1 MGNNS
6 VKVEVRGLELLAA
19 PSPQISALI
28 KEFENKITPIQKAA
42 MEFKEKFDRA
52 FAPMKTQL
60 SKLKDNFKS
69 IFRQAFSWAK
79 SKISWL
85 YLKFYFPDLKIVKAP
100 IPKKIWLPK
109 ELFFTFSLKLHA
121 PPACSLII
129 ASSWLKL
136 SKD

>member
-42 MEFKEKFDRA
+42 MEFKQKIDRA
-52 FAPMKTQL
+52 FAPIKAQITR
-60 SKLKDNFKS
+60 LKNNFRS
-69 IFRQAFSWAK
+69 IFREAFSWAK

>member
-6 VKVEVRGLELLAA
+6 VKVEVRGLELLAV
-19 PSPQISALI
+19 PSPQISALV
-28 KEFENKITPIQKAA
+28 KEFENTIKPIQKAA
-42 MEFKEKFDRA
+42 MEFKEKIDRA
-52 FAPMKTQL
+52 FAPMKAQL

-69 IFRQAFSWAK
+69 IFRQAISWTK

-109 ELFFTFSLKLHA
+109 ELFFTFSRKLHA
-121 PPACSLII
+121 PPSYSLII
-129 ASSWLKL
+129 ASSW
-136 SKD
+136 

>member
-19 PSPQISALI
+19 PSPQISALV
-28 KEFENKITPIQKAA
+28 KEFENKIKPIQKAA
-42 MEFKEKFDRA
+42 KEFKEKIDRA
-52 FAPMKTQL
+52 FAPIEAQL

-69 IFRQAFSWAK
+69 IFRQAISWTK
-79 SKISWL
+79 SKITWL
-85 YLKFYFPDLKIVKAP
+85 YLKFYFPKLKILKAP